1 VAPRCNGL
9 ETVGF
14 HDACVFK
21 IPSALEPAMSQALR
35 HPLTD
40 LRRGATLRIDDG
52 QPHVIDVFEGLV
64 WVTQDGDPRDVIL
77 EAGESF
83 RFDGPGLT
91 LVQAFDDARVLLTDL
106 VETPRSINALALH
119 RRARAQ
125 RDAAVAAL
133 IGRAFAAAESGV
145 QRLVERLTHRPLRP
159 SNAPV

>member
-1 VAPRCNGL
+1 
-9 ETVGF
+9 
-14 HDACVFK
+14 
-21 IPSALEPAMSQALR
+21 MSQALR

-40 LRRGATLRIDDG
+40 LRRGATLRVDDG

-77 EAGESF
+77 EAGDSF

-91 LVQAFDDARVLLTDL
+91 LMQAFDDSRVLLTDL
-106 VETPRSINALALH
+106 IESRHSMSSFAVH

-133 IGRAFAAAESGV
+133 IARGFAAAESAV
-145 QRLVERLTHRPLRP
+145 QRLVERLTQRPLRP